1 MQIHGWKAAMLAAL
15 LACAAPLAHAT
26 PTLLVLEFELIDDL
40 GDPNSAIADQRR
52 LVEASQALRS
62 GLAGCDAFELAEPE
76 AGMLAVDTAR
86 SRNQYLHRCNGCTGT
101 IAAAAGADLVLF
113 PWVQKVSNLI
123 LNINAEIRDAQ
134 TEAVVATRSVDIRG
148 NNDVS
153 WQRGVR
159 SLVRRLCPGA
169 SDSLSAER
177 QR

>member
-1 MQIHGWKAAMLAAL
+1 MHLHGWKAAMLAAL
-15 LACAAPLAHAT
+15 LVCAPCGAQ
-26 PTLLVLEFELIDDL
+26 TLLVLEFELIDDL

-62 GLAGCDAFELAEPE
+62 GLAVCDAFELADPV
-76 AGMLAVDTAR
+76 AGMQAVETAR
-86 SRNQYLHRCNGCTGT
+86 SRNHYLHRCNGCTGT
-101 IAAAAGADLVLF
+101 IGEAAGADLVLF

-159 SLVRRLCPGA
+159 SLVRRLCPDA
-169 SDSLSAER
+169 AD
-177 QR
+177 